1 MKIRIGTRASK
12 LALAQTEEFIRALRR
27 LYPDIDAEIIKI
39 RTTGDKLL
47 NANLAKI
54 GGKGLFI
61 KEIEEALLADE
72 IDAAVHSMKDMPAAM
87 HENLDIV
94 ALLQRRDA
102 RDAFVSR
109 LYSSVEQMPA
119 GAVVGTSS
127 IRRQVQILRL
137 RPDLKIVPF
146 RGNVPTRLRKVWDG
160 QVDGTILAVAGLRRL
175 AMDEFI
181 RLIFP
186 ANVFLPAVGQGI
198 IGIQCRSNN
207 TQVISIINPLDH
219 KQTRIALEAERS
231 FLSRLDGDCTTPI
244 AAFARLEGDK
254 VQADFMLACGDKTY
268 FTKRVGKM
276 QNAREMGFDAAD
288 ELAKLCE

>member
-94 ALLQRRDA
+94 ALLQRGDA
-102 RDAFVSR
+102 RDAFVSG

-186 ANVFLPAVGQGI
+186 TNVLLPAVGQGI
-198 IGIQCRSNN
+198 IGIQCRSDN
-207 TQVISIINPLDH
+207 TQVISIISPLDH

-244 AAFARLEGDK
+244 AAFARLKGDK
-254 VQADFMLACGDKTY
+254 VRADFMLACGDKTY
-268 FTKRVGKM
+268 FTKRVGTM